1 MRTPCHVLGVLR
13 GFLITKAPLYRAG
26 ARRKSVAVLA
36 LTALGA
42 LTPGCGDAVAKAKP
56 AGVDGLGRSGELAPP
71 EARLADTPVAIAAAT
86 RAGVVGALERPAML
100 RRFFE
105 SIARL
110 EAGQAQDDVRI
121 VQFGDSHTAADIQTA
136 VVRRAL
142 QGRFGDGGRGFVAIG
157 KPWKGYL
164 QDGVRCGMS
173 TEWASERG
181 KLARGKFSGDGLY
194 GLAGIGVETRQHGAR
209 AWTDISAR
217 TARTEVAYLEHP
229 NGGSFDVFVDG
240 VRVVRIAT
248 RGERTTSAFRTFD
261 VSEGAAHQL
270 EVRATGDGDVRV
282 FGVSLDRPQPGIVFD
297 ALGIN
302 GARVT
307 TCLQW
312 NEQHWAEQLKHRAPS
327 LVVLAY
333 GTNES
338 TDENMPAQTYERQLV
353 DLLGR
358 VARAVPTASCLLMG
372 PPDRAVQSDGTWVT
386 SPKLLE
392 VIASQ
397 RRVAE
402 AAGCG
407 FYNQLDAMGGQGTVA
422 GWAAEDPPRAQK
434 DRVHLTREGYAQLGS
449 SFASDMMRAY
459 SGWRRESGLA
469 PTTAPRTPEPAPTS
483 PLPSTPVTSDLPA
496 E

>member
-1 MRTPCHVLGVLR
+1 MVVRRSPLATLLSSFVSGTAIA
-13 GFLITKAPLYRAG
+13 GFA
-26 ARRKSVAVLA
+26 VALA
-36 LTALGA
+36 
-42 LTPGCGDAVAKAKP
+42 GCGDAVAKAKSAP
-56 AGVDGLGRSGELAPP
+56 AGDPGKVVGPSAP
-71 EARLADTPVAIAAAT
+71 EARLAETPVAIAAAT
-86 RAGVVGALERPAML
+86 RATVVGALERPASL

-105 SIARL
+105 SVARL
-110 EAGQAQDDVRI
+110 EAGQAQEDVRI
-121 VQFGDSHTAADIQTA
+121 VQFGDSHTAADIETA
-136 VVRRAL
+136 VIRRAL

-164 QDGVRCGMS
+164 QEGVRCGMS
-173 TEWASERG
+173 NEWASERG
-181 KLARGKFSGDGLY
+181 KLAKGKFSGDGMY

-209 AWTDISAR
+209 AWTDITAR
-217 TARTEVAYLEHP
+217 TARTEVAYLEQP

-248 RGERTTSAFRTFD
+248 RGERTASAFRTFD
-261 VSEGAAHQL
+261 VTEANAHQL
-270 EVRATGDGDVRV
+270 EVRAAGDGDVRV
-282 FGVSLDRPQPGIVFD
+282 FGVSLDRAQPGIVFD

-312 NEQHWAEQLKHRAPS
+312 NEQHWAEQLRHRAPA

-338 TDENMPAQTYERQLV
+338 TDEGTPSQTYERQLV

-358 VARAVPTASCLLMG
+358 VARAVPTASCLLLG
-372 PPDRAVQSDGTWVT
+372 PPDRAVQSDSKWMT
-386 SPKLLE
+386 SSKLLE

-397 RRVAE
+397 RRVAD
-402 AAGCG
+402 AAGCA
-407 FYNQLDAMGGQGTVA
+407 FYNQLEAMGGEGTVA

-434 DRVHLTREGYAQLGS
+434 DRVHLTRDGYAQLGS
-449 SFASDMMRAY
+449 SFASDVMRAY
-459 SGWRRESGLA
+459 AGWRRDSGLP
-469 PTTAPRTPEPAPTS
+469 PTTAPRSAEPAAAQADNRAAPT
-483 PLPSTPVTSDLPA
+483 PDTT